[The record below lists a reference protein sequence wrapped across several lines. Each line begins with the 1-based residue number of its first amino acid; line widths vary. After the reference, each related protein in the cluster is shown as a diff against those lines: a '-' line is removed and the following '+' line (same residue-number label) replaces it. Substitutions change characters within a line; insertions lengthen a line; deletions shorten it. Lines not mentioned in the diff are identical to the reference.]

1 MGAQDIIGA
10 ITGGLVQSD
19 RLLKLDT
26 SLGNNVLVP
35 QRVVG
40 HSRIGRNYEFTVD
53 AVSTSATVELK
64 TLIAQP
70 ATLWVQQSDR
80 SYLPHHGYVHTA
92 RRLGSDSG
100 LTSYQIGYASWM
112 HFLRFRKDARIWQD
126 KPADEIL
133 TDVFNM
139 HPQAQGAFRLALSK
153 PLPSRSFC
161 MQYEDDWNFVHRLM
175 ESEGLFGYFEQASD
189 GKSHTLIVTDSLDT
203 FRGGPVRSDSF
214 FDF

>member
-40 HSRIGRNYEFTVD
+40 HSRIGRNHEFTVD
-53 AVSTSATVELK
+53 AVSTSAAVELK

-92 RRLGSDSG
+92 RGLGSDSG